1 MRGKMKKSLLS
12 MILCVCLGLTA
23 ACGGQETDAKQ
34 NKPVA
39 ESGPREQSESVA
51 LWMKGDLTKPPYTQ
65 GTQNWTC
72 IETWEPAL
80 PEPDFDYV
88 KAERND
94 YAVLGSNLFALTSFR
109 VAGSGE
115 QQRQLLYWLDGN
127 TRECRTVTPFWEEE
141 GAVLKVSGLEA
152 VADQKLAVWGTLTKG
167 EDVKQSLLL
176 WDLSAGTGTVTDV
189 SALSAARQGM
199 VADQWC
205 DAEGNIFLS
214 VFEPEEDGTNYIYRL
229 HIYSDKNKPGQ
240 AEELR
245 TIDSDNRLQLYCRL
259 SDGTPL
265 LILEDSKAVYYDAQT
280 GELKELVSV
289 RGGSSMDDDG
299 IVDAG
304 GVMFSRDPN
313 SNNVQRWDPV
323 SGAYDK
329 LFNLKTFGVNV
340 DHSGSLLMGTDQAG
354 QLLVL
359 NQKGGKPAVSVFG
372 PVREGEQSEGLLSLT
387 NIWYH
392 DGNVKAAAVR
402 YSSLHPECAIDYFT
416 GFEEDSDAFY
426 DRTMMEV
433 VSGKGSDL
441 LFVHGEDMDKL
452 YQKGALADISG
463 IFDEDT
469 CEQLISGVLESGT
482 RDGKLIGVPADVA
495 IITYMTVNEIWDQSS
510 WTYEEAINLWQQYKD
525 AGAICFQADS
535 HTREELL
542 KNFLLKNL
550 ADSPFLDLQAGTCNF
565 DNGLFRQALELIGGC
580 QCSYEPYSLTG
591 GLDKRIEYAA
601 QIKDGKY
608 LVEEVFGDEVMGRSN
623 TWEIYG
629 EENCYPGYP
638 SDSGIG
644 NRLKCYGYLV
654 VNADT
659 EHFEE
664 AADFLRYYCSKEF
677 QSNGEMSN
685 ACLRKDVLREKYEVQ
700 DGQIIDKSSGGRAS
714 EKPGGGSIIDDVMA
728 YLDSCGP
735 EPSGSS
741 EVSKIIEEEAA
752 VYFQGTQDLDI
763 TVKNIQNRVQLYLD
777 ENN

>member
-1 MRGKMKKSLLS
+1 MRGKIKKSFFCM
-12 MILCVCLGLTA
+12 MICFCLGLTV
-23 ACGGQETDAKQ
+23 ACGGQEADPKQ
-34 NKPVA
+34 NKPVS
-39 ESGPREQSESVA
+39 ESGPREQSESVT
-51 LWMKGDLTKPPYTQ
+51 LWMKGGLTKPPYTQ

-72 IETWEPAL
+72 VETWEPTL
-80 PEPDFDYV
+80 PEPDFEYIKTD
-88 KAERND
+88 RND
-94 YAVLGSNLFALTSFR
+94 SAILGSNLFVLTSYL
-109 VAGSGE
+109 VGGNGE
-115 QQRQLLYWLDGN
+115 QPRQLLYWLDGN

-141 GAVLKVSGLEA
+141 GSALKVSGLEA
-152 VADQKLAVWGTLTKG
+152 VADQKLAVWGTLSKG
-167 EDVKQSLLL
+167 EDVKQALLL

-199 VADQWC
+199 VAGQWC
-205 DAEGNIFLS
+205 DADGNIFLS
-214 VFEPEEDGTNYIYRL
+214 VFEPGEDGTNYIYRL

-245 TIDSDNRLQLYCRL
+245 TIDSDRRLQLYCRL

-265 LILEDSKAVYYDAQT
+265 LILEDSTAMYYDAQT
-280 GELKELVSV
+280 GDLKELVSV
-289 RGGSSMDDDG
+289 KGGMSMDDDG
-299 IVDAG
+299 IVDASG
-304 GVMFSRDPN
+304 MMFSRDPH

-329 LFNLKTFGVNV
+329 LFNLKTYGVDV
-340 DHSGSLLMGTDQAG
+340 DSSSSVLMGTDQAG

-359 NQKGGKPAVSVFG
+359 NQSGGKPVISVFG
-372 PVREGEQSEGLLSLT
+372 PIKEGEQSEGLLSLT

-402 YSSLHPECAIDYFT
+402 YSTLHPECAIDYFT

-441 LFVHGEDMDKL
+441 LFVHGEDMDRL
-452 YQKGALADISG
+452 YQKGALADLTG

-482 RDGKLIGVPADVA
+482 RDGKLIGVPASIAV
-495 IITYMTVNEIWDQSS
+495 ITYMTVNEIWDQSS

-525 AGAICFQADS
+525 AGAICFQVDS
-535 HTREELL
+535 HTREDLL
-542 KNFLLKNL
+542 EDFLLKNL
-550 ADSPFLDLQAGTCNF
+550 ADSPFLDLETGTCDF

-580 QCSYEPYSLTG
+580 QCSYESSSLG
-591 GLDKRIEYAA
+591 GVMDRRLEYAA

-608 LVEEVFGDEVMGRSN
+608 LVEDVIGDSVMGRSN

-638 SDSGIG
+638 SDSGKG

-677 QSNGEMSN
+677 QANGEMSN

-700 DGQIIDKSSGGRAS
+700 DGRIIEKSSGGTAP

-728 YLDSCGP
+728 FLDSCGP
-735 EPSGSS
+735 EPTGVN

-777 ENN
+777 ENS

>member
-152 VADQKLAVWGTLTKG
+152 VADQKLAVWGTLSKG

-323 SGAYDK
+323 SGVYDK

-392 DGNVKAAAVR
+392 DGNVKAAAIK
-402 YSSLHPECAIDYFT
+402 YSSLHPECAIDYFN
-416 GFEEDSDAFY
+416 GFEEESDAFY

-441 LFVHGEDMDKL
+441 LFVHGEDMEKL
-452 YQKGALADISG
+452 YKKGALADLTG

-469 CEQLISGVLESGT
+469 DEQLFHGVLESGT

-495 IITYMTVNEIWDQSS
+495 VITYMTVKDIWDKNS
-510 WTYEEAINLWQQYKD
+510 WTYEEAINLWQQYMD

-535 HTREELL
+535 HTRERLME
-542 KNFLLKNL
+542 NFLLKNI
-550 ADSPFLDLQAGTCNF
+550 ADSPFLDMEAGSCDF
-565 DNGLFRQALELIGGC
+565 DCDLFRQALELLKGC
-580 QCSYEPYSLTG
+580 QCSQESFSLTE
-591 GLDKRIEYAA
+591 LYQKRFEIAA
-601 QIKDGKY
+601 QIKEGKY
-608 LVEEVFGDEVMGRSN
+608 LVEEAMGDDVFFRSN
-623 TWEIYG
+623 SWEIYG
-629 EENCYPGYP
+629 EENIFPGFP
-638 SDSGIG
+638 SNSGRG
-644 NRLKCYGYLV
+644 NVLRCYGYLV

-664 AADFLRYYCSKEF
+664 AADFLRYFCSKEF
-677 QSNGEMSN
+677 QANGEMASAN
-685 ACLRKDVLREKYEVQ
+685 LRKDVFREKYEIE
-700 DGQIIDKSSGGRAS
+700 DGKIIDKSNGGMVPD
-714 EKPGGGSIIDDVMA
+714 KPDGGSYIDDTIA

-735 EPSGSS
+735 EPANIS
-741 EVSKIIEEEAA
+741 EVKKIIEEEAA

>member
-12 MILCVCLGLTA
+12 MILCVCLGLTV
-23 ACGGQETDAKQ
+23 ACGGQETDEKQ

-214 VFEPEEDGTNYIYRL
+214 VFEPGEDETNYIYRL

-245 TIDSDNRLQLYCRL
+245 TIDSDKRLQLYCRL

-441 LFVHGEDMDKL
+441 LFVHGEDMEKL

-482 RDGKLIGVPADVA
+482 RDGKLIGVPAGVTV
-495 IITYMTVNEIWDQSS
+495 ITYMTVNEIWDQSS

-535 HTREELL
+535 HTRERLME
-542 KNFLLKNL
+542 NFLLKNI
-550 ADSPFLDLQAGTCNF
+550 ADSPFLDMEAGSCDF
-565 DNGLFRQALELIGGC
+565 DCDLFRQALELLKGC
-580 QCSYEPYSLTG
+580 QCSQESFSLTE
-591 GLDKRIEYAA
+591 LYQKRFEIAA
-601 QIKDGKY
+601 QIKEGKY
-608 LVEEVFGDEVMGRSN
+608 LVEEAMGDDVFFRSN
-623 TWEIYG
+623 SWEIYG
-629 EENCYPGYP
+629 EENIFPGFP
-638 SDSGIG
+638 SNSGRG
-644 NRLKCYGYLV
+644 NVLRCYGYLV

-664 AADFLRYYCSKEF
+664 AADFLRYFCSKEF
-677 QSNGEMSN
+677 QANGEMASAN
-685 ACLRKDVLREKYEVQ
+685 LRKDVFREKYEIE
-700 DGQIIDKSSGGRAS
+700 DGKIIDKSNGGMVPD
-714 EKPGGGSIIDDVMA
+714 KPDGGSYIDDTIA

-735 EPSGSS
+735 EPANIS
-741 EVSKIIEEEAA
+741 EVKKIIEEEAA